1 MGMKFMLKVKYLYI
15 KIYKYFL
22 DLIEY
27 LFIKFRKIVL
37 KLYNKGNIEKILSEK
52 NYNDKVLI
60 TITFGSRKFNNPDNN
75 LLNFLN
81 SFLQNTKNIKLI
93 EILIKIDEDDD
104 FLFFYKL
111 KCIFSKSI
119 NLRFF
124 ITPRGYGYEDMHI
137 WHHQLLSHKSIS
149 TKYNYILTDDAF
161 FEILF
166 WDIELF
172 EMIKNRR
179 NSISIFTSCT
189 LEAAITM
196 HGPNPIKPIPIYW
209 IGGDDYPIYGID
221 LLNTIKKIT
230 DNIDGWNEFGNT
242 QLLDQYAG
250 SILKILYDKYNLS
263 IHTEISLFASRRG
276 GQICWSNNFK
286 RNEIR
291 SRTLLKHQSFE
302 SNEIRNIIAKE
313 IYSDYLNLNQ

>member
-1 MGMKFMLKVKYLYI
+1 
-15 KIYKYFL
+15 
-22 DLIEY
+22 
-27 LFIKFRKIVL
+27 
-37 KLYNKGNIEKILSEK
+37 
-52 NYNDKVLI
+52 
-60 TITFGSRKFNNPDNN
+60 
-75 LLNFLN
+75 
-81 SFLQNTKNIKLI
+81 
-93 EILIKIDEDDD
+93 
-104 FLFFYKL
+104 
-111 KCIFSKSI
+111 
-119 NLRFF
+119 
-124 ITPRGYGYEDMHI
+124 MHI